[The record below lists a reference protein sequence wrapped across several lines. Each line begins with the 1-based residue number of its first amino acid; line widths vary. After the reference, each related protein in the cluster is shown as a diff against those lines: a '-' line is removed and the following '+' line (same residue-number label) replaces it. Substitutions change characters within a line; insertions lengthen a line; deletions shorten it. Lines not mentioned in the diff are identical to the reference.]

1 MGIIKEEEYP
11 GEFRDNL
18 IKIILLIPTIVFAGL
33 YFFYDDNDLY
43 LWLFIG
49 LGLLEL
55 VISLI
60 LKKRKDKK
68 KKQKYDQKVYK
79 ILN

>member
-1 MGIIKEEEYP
+1 MGIIKEEEEEYP

-18 IKIILLIPTIVFAGL
+18 IKIVLLIPTIVFAGL

-55 VISLI
+55 VLSQFIR
-60 LKKRKDKK
+60 KRKK
-68 KKQKYDQKVYK
+68 KKK
-79 ILN
+79 

>member
-1 MGIIKEEEYP
+1 MGIDKEEEEEYP
-11 GEFRDNL
+11 GEFKDNV
-18 IKIILLIPTIVFAGL
+18 IKILLLLPSIVFAGL

-55 VISLI
+55 I
-60 LKKRKDKK
+60 LSQFIRKRKK
-68 KKQKYDQKVYK
+68 KKK
-79 ILN
+79 

>member
-1 MGIIKEEEYP
+1 MGIDKEEEEYP
-11 GEFRDNL
+11 GEFKDNV
-18 IKIILLIPTIVFAGL
+18 IKILLLLPAIVFAGL

-55 VISLI
+55 VLSQFIR
-60 LKKRKDKK
+60 KRKK
-68 KKQKYDQKVYK
+68 KKK
-79 ILN
+79 

>member
-1 MGIIKEEEYP
+1 MGIDKEEEEYP
-11 GEFRDNL
+11 GEFKDNV
-18 IKIILLIPTIVFAGL
+18 IKIVLLLPSIVFAGL

-55 VISLI
+55 I
-60 LKKRKDKK
+60 LSQFIRKRKK
-68 KKQKYDQKVYK
+68 KKK
-79 ILN
+79 

>member
-1 MGIIKEEEYP
+1 MGIDKEEEEYP
-11 GEFRDNL
+11 GEFKDNV
-18 IKIILLIPTIVFAGL
+18 IKIVLLLPSIVFAGL

-55 VISLI
+55 I
-60 LKKRKDKK
+60 LSQFIRKRKK
-68 KKQKYDQKVYK
+68 KKKW
-79 ILN
+79 

>member
-1 MGIIKEEEYP
+1 MGTVKEEEYP
-11 GEFRDNL
+11 SEFRDNV
-18 IKIILLIPTIVFAGL
+18 IKIILLIPMIVFAGL
-33 YFFYDDNDLY
+33 YFFYDDNDLF

-60 LKKRKDKK
+60 FKKRKEKK
-68 KKQKYDQKVYK
+68 NK
-79 ILN
+79 

>member
-1 MGIIKEEEYP
+1 MGIDKEEEEYP
-11 GEFRDNL
+11 GEFKDNV
-18 IKIILLIPTIVFAGL
+18 IKILLLLPTMVFAGL

-55 VISLI
+55 VLSQFIR
-60 LKKRKDKK
+60 KRKK
-68 KKQKYDQKVYK
+68 KKK
-79 ILN
+79 

>member
-1 MGIIKEEEYP
+1 MGIDKEEEEEEEEYP
-11 GEFRDNL
+11 GEFKDNV
-18 IKIILLIPTIVFAGL
+18 IKILLLLPTIIFAGL

-55 VISLI
+55 I
-60 LKKRKDKK
+60 LSQFIRKRKK
-68 KKQKYDQKVYK
+68 KKK
-79 ILN
+79 

>member
-1 MGIIKEEEYP
+1 MGIDKEEEEYP
-11 GEFRDNL
+11 GEFKDNV
-18 IKIILLIPTIVFAGL
+18 IKIVLLLPSIVFAGL

-55 VISLI
+55 VLSQFIR
-60 LKKRKDKK
+60 KRKK
-68 KKQKYDQKVYK
+68 KKK
-79 ILN
+79 

>member
-1 MGIIKEEEYP
+1 MGIDKEEEEYQ
-11 GEFRDNL
+11 GEFKDNV
-18 IKIILLIPTIVFAGL
+18 IKIVLLLPSIVFAGL

-55 VISLI
+55 I
-60 LKKRKDKK
+60 LSQFIRKRKK
-68 KKQKYDQKVYK
+68 KKK
-79 ILN
+79 